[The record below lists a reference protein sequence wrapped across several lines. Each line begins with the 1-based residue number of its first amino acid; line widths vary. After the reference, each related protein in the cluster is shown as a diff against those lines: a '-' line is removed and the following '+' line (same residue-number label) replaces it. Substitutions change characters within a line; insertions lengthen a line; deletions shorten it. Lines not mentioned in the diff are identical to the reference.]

1 MNNTQEQIEII
12 NGQMIASTLFIVSI
26 AIAILLLYNN
36 KLDLEGKETI
46 LTPKEA
52 ENIAILNKLFAL
64 LLLTYFLY
72 VSIQEY
78 QKQPSSDAY
87 LQVLASLLVV
97 IASLI
102 TGYVLLKNY
111 DENKEPNISIDNPE
125 I

>member
-12 NGQMIASTLFIVSI
+12 NGQMIASALFIVSI

-36 KLDLEGKETI
+36 KLDLERKETI

-52 ENIAILNKLFAL
+52 ENLALLNKIFAILL
-64 LLLTYFLY
+64 LSYFLY

-78 QKQPSSDAY
+78 QKQPNDDAY
-87 LQVLASLLVV
+87 LQMIASLLVV
-97 IASLI
+97 IAALI

-111 DENKEPNISIDNPE
+111 DINKEPEITIDNPE

>member
-1 MNNTQEQIEII
+1 MNQIKVI
-12 NGQMIASTLFIVSI
+12 NGQMIASALFMVSI
-26 AIAILLLYNN
+26 ALAILLLYNN

-52 ENIAILNKLFAL
+52 ENLALLNKLFAL
-64 LLLTYFLY
+64 LLLSYFLY

-78 QKQPSSDAY
+78 QKKPDEDAS

-97 IASLI
+97 IAALI

-111 DENKEPNISIDNPE
+111 DINKEPEITIDNPE